1 MITYI
6 LGLMRD
12 DRSQIA
18 EEDSGSVTC
27 CLSYDRSKIKKGG
40 FSL

>member
-18 EEDSGSVTC
+18 EEVGGSVTC
-27 CLSYDRSKIKKGG
+27 CLLLYY
-40 FSL
+40 L